1 MLASDLLSVGLDSL
15 CLVMSPNLQIFCS
28 FRLKLRA
35 LYADL
40 RTPLRVT
47 GIRTVAVPF
56 L

>member
-1 MLASDLLSVGLDSL
+1 MSDLSSVGLDSL
-15 CLVMSPNLQIFCS
+15 CLVVSPDLQIFCS
-28 FRLKLRA
+28 FIWKLLA
-35 LYADL
+35 PYAGL